1 MNDKEQFDLRLER
14 YLLGELPI
22 SEMKSVDDEL
32 RHNAELRDK
41 LEALR
46 RNTENYFQKY
56 PRMRSQAVIHAP
68 QPEPWWRVF
77 FAPRVIGGLA
87 FAVAVIALL
96 FFLPKPVPVPVPVN
110 NTITSDK
117 KNDNVIIAMKQ
128 DTDENTARTKGN
140 RPALFLSVVR
150 NTQKIGLAEGNAVHP
165 GEEIQIAYR
174 ASGHRYG
181 VIVSVDNAHAVTL
194 HFPETERTP
203 QNLKGGNQVALPL
216 AFKLDEKPGFEKF
229 YFLASD
235 KPLPLRQVMQEL
247 AKSGNINKTIGPPVQ
262 RMILQLKKE

>member
-46 RNTENYFQKY
+46 RDTDKYFQKY
-56 PRMRSQAVIHAP
+56 PNMRSQGSTHTSD
-68 QPEPWWRVF
+68 PEPWWRVF
-77 FAPRVIGGLA
+77 FTPRVISGLA
-87 FAVAVIALL
+87 FAIAVIALL
-96 FFLPKPVPVPVPVN
+96 FFLPKPVPVN

-128 DTDENTARTKGN
+128 DTDENTVRTKGN
-140 RPALFLSVVR
+140 RPALFLSAVR
-150 NTQKIGLAEGNAVHP
+150 NTQKISLAEGNTVHP

-181 VIVSVDNAHAVTL
+181 IIVSVDNAHAVTL
-194 HFPETERTP
+194 HFPETERAP

-247 AKSGNINKTIGPPVQ
+247 AKSGTINKIIDPHVQ
-262 RMILQLKKE
+262 RMTLQLKKE